1 MACKHVDDGRELHKA
16 MPMPQGIQRIYV
28 QGFWTTISTESMIS
42 PECMTNMSH

>member
-28 QGFWTTISTESMIS
+28 RGSGPQLALRA
-42 PECMTNMSH
+42 